1 MLPYSEF
8 SCATVSVHISHAA
21 EAHGH
26 QPRLVSKTWSTPAL
40 GRAAQ
45 AAQRAASRPSPW
57 STGDARFW
65 QQNAILE
72 RARGGDYFRTT
83 AEQHRVL
90 NDAVL
95 AATQAV
101 CSAATLNLLAHNIWE
116 EDA

>member
-1 MLPYSEF
+1 MSLRR
-8 SCATVSVHISHAA
+8 SVISHVWSQR
-21 EAHGH
+21 HG
-26 QPRLVSKTWSTPAL
+26 QFLRW
-40 GRAAQ
+40 GAAQ

-57 STGDARFW
+57 STGYARFW

-101 CSAATLNLLAHNIWE
+101 CSAAILNLLEHNIWE

>member
-8 SCATVSVHISHAA
+8 ICATVSVHISHAGA
-21 EAHGH
+21 ALGH

-45 AAQRAASRPSPW
+45 VAASGPVPW
-57 STGDARFW
+57 STGYARFW

-72 RARGGDYFRTT
+72 LARGGDYFRAT
-83 AEQHRVL
+83 AEQHSVI
-90 NDAVL
+90 NGAVL

-101 CSAATLNLLAHNIWE
+101 CSAAILNLLEHNIWE
-116 EDA
+116 DDA